1 MTKARKAG
9 KLIKEMEIRAK
20 GEVLNELSYP
30 EYDTYSTLK
39 RFLKK
44 YPPVIVKKMKAD
56 LKEPTKLA
64 FKKSS
69 TGKYYLEEKTKIEK
83 DIEQIEK
90 NIKRE

>member
-1 MTKARKAG
+1 M
-9 KLIKEMEIRAK
+9 
-20 GEVLNELSYP
+20 
-30 EYDTYSTLK
+30 
-39 RFLKK
+39 
-44 YPPVIVKKMKAD
+44 IVKKMKAD